1 MNLRVGKFGQIL
13 RQISH
18 SILIFIQGEGWGVS
32 RRSTVFC
39 ETLRGLTMGTWV
51 KETDE
56 AIYLMQGNQ
65 WISRIQKRPS
75 SGNPKEH
82 VLNVEGMR
90 QWFLRPDAP
99 LAMTVSVGAGG
110 PEPDRMGSPSS
121 GAAEDEEDDLDPA
134 DPDAGTGTPGASRP
148 NAGAKLRVK
157 KATYVRRQ
165 PLPAD
170 RLAEV
175 DKVLLTQG
183 TILDIQYY
191 VDLGDNQ
198 WQVELREPT
207 LGSQPQKTRWVSA
220 PDVEMITDIS
230 LTVTRNTVFKRE
242 PKDSSQLPANSVLAV
257 PSGTRFHL
265 INNKPA
271 AGDHAEIEL
280 AEAPTER
287 ESRREWFVYKPDV
300 KIEGKRELLR
310 VKGDTVFKTQPIQSN
325 QLASDDKVLVKKG
338 TVFLVNSYA
347 QPADN
352 HVRVALQGAFLGPKN
367 LTTWFAYVPDIEIE
381 GTSLGNNP
389 NDSGIAPATGNT
401 FPSGPSPS
409 GPVRVAATP
418 VDRGIQ
424 ITLPGYRGTYYSN
437 DPIHPVNQYGQRGNF
452 TWAEALHVNRATGY
466 YRKPANAQVVQ
477 GILKVARVMEEIRQM
492 YGNRPIRINSWYRD
506 PATNAAVG
514 GARFSRHLSGDAVD
528 FVIAGVSCF
537 NVYARLS
544 PWWGNRGGLASST
557 VFTHIDM
564 RGYRARWDYGY

>member
-1 MNLRVGKFGQIL
+1 MVGGHQQGTGEFGQIL
-13 RQISH
+13 HQIQN
-18 SILIFIQGEGWGVS
+18 SILIFIARGAGA
-32 RRSTVFC
+32 
-39 ETLRGLTMGTWV
+39 TLPPHGISRGLTMGTWV

-75 SGNPKEH
+75 SSNPKEQ

-90 QWFLRPDAP
+90 QWFLRADAP
-99 LAMTVSVGAGG
+99 LAMTVAVGAGG
-110 PEPDRMGSPSS
+110 PEPDRLGAPSS
-121 GAAEDEEDDLDPA
+121 STAEPEEDNLDPT
-134 DPDAGTGTPGASRP
+134 DPEAEGGPTGASRP
-148 NAGAKLRVK
+148 NSGAKLRVK
-157 KATYVRRQ
+157 KATYFRRQ

-175 DKVLLTQG
+175 DRVLLTQG
-183 TILDIQYY
+183 SILEIQYY
-191 VDLGDNQ
+191 VEVGNDQ
-198 WQVELREPT
+198 WQVELREAT
-207 LGSQPQKTRWVSA
+207 LGSQSQKTWWVAA
-220 PDVEMITDIS
+220 PDVEMMTDIS
-230 LTVTRNTVFKRE
+230 LTAVRNTLFKRE
-242 PKDSSQLPANSVLAV
+242 AKDSSQLPANSVLAV
-257 PSGTRFHL
+257 AQGTRFHL
-265 INNKPA
+265 INNTPA

-280 AEAPTER
+280 AQAPSDQNTQR
-287 ESRREWFVYKPDV
+287 QWFVYKPDV

-310 VKGDTVFKTQPIQSN
+310 VKGDTVFKTQPIQSS

-338 TVFLVNSYA
+338 TVFLINSYA

-367 LTTWFAYVPDIEIE
+367 LTTWYAYIPDIEIE
-381 GTSLGNNP
+381 GANLGNNP
-389 NDSGIAPATGNT
+389 NDQAGPAPAAATK
-401 FPSGPSPS
+401 
-409 GPVRVAATP
+409 VAATP
-418 VDRGIQ
+418 VDRGIRLT
-424 ITLPGYRGTYYSN
+424 IPGLRGTYYSN
-437 DPIHPVNQYGQRGNF
+437 DPIYPVNQYGQRGNF

-537 NVYARLS
+537 NVYARLN